1 MESTTLAE
9 ASAETANNT
18 PAAAE
23 QWSGTNLAGDIV
35 ERGIQKNH
43 PDVREDLRW
52 WYRYS
57 LDRKM
62 SQADAAGQLG
72 VDGSTYSRVLR
83 GEYKNGHAQVLM
95 PPVKML
101 SRIRVIRAQE
111 HENALKR
118 NLGRIMTQTVK
129 EIHQVCRKAWQDRII
144 AFVFGESHIGKTEAL
159 QWFRDENNHGATLYV
174 DLQGV
179 TGVQD
184 IYREFARALGISAD
198 TPINKLMPR
207 VLSSIDRTNL
217 VIVDEFHHITYAY
230 QKGSSIRMVNALKS
244 IKDRT
249 GCGMV
254 ICATDVGRQEI
265 ETGRESKLLGQL
277 WRRGTIK
284 LQLPSA
290 LRVADVRAVVRAHKL
305 DFPGAPEKGR
315 GADTWKNL
323 RVTAGDFDGLDVC
336 ERIAYNFGIKHLFCV
351 LQDGSKIAA
360 AGKRGLQ
367 WGDVKE
373 AQGIYDDL
381 SAVKKEV

>member
-1 MESTTLAE
+1 MEENKTHAAD
-9 ASAETANNT
+9 ASAKTKTAA
-18 PAAAE
+18 PAATEHWA
-23 QWSGTNLAGDIV
+23 GTNLAGDIV
-35 ERGIQKNH
+35 EKGIQKNH
-43 PDVREDLRW
+43 PDVRDDLRW

-57 LDRKM
+57 IERKL
-62 SQADAAGQLG
+62 SQSEAASMLG

-83 GEYKNGHAQVLM
+83 GEYKNAGQQVLH

-111 HENALKR
+111 KENALKR
-118 NLGRIMTQTVK
+118 NLGRIATQTVR

-207 VLSSIDRTNL
+207 VLNSIDRTNL

-254 ICATDVGRQEI
+254 ICATDVGREEI
-265 ETGRESKLLGQL
+265 ERGRESKLLGQL
-277 WRRGTIK
+277 WKRGTIK

-290 LRVADVRAVVRAHKL
+290 LRVADVRPIARAHKL
-305 DFPGAPEKGR
+305 DFPGTPAKG
-315 GADTWKNL
+315 GDTWKNL
-323 RVTAGDFDGLDVC
+323 RFSAGDFEGLEVC
-336 ERIAYNFGIKHLFCV
+336 ERIAYSHGIKHLFCV
-351 LQDGSKIAA
+351 LQDGSKIADKE
-360 AGKRGLQ
+360 KRPLC
-367 WGDVKE
+367 WRDVLE
-373 AQGIYDDL
+373 AQSIYDTL
-381 SAVKKEV
+381 ISAKEV